1 MPYSIAIERIAQQQL
16 VRQSQGEDAR
26 HTQFLVGHAVAAGLQ
41 AEVLALPL
49 STEGWAP
56 LQDVDPLSATF
67 GMMYFIPDLDVP
79 DSGQPML

>member
-49 STEGWAP
+49 STDDLNDIIDAQSSVQP
-56 LQDVDPLSATF
+56 LPLPALT
-67 GMMYFIPDLDVP
+67 
-79 DSGQPML
+79 